1 LRGELSSLK
10 ASAGSSV
17 KTLSTPRSGY
27 FSLVTDGL
35 EDQLTPEYLKDL
47 TVDHFDEAVERCNS
61 GSKNP
66 DHVGKLV
73 YDNSWSVAVKI
84 PARFSERLE
93 TDQTV
98 YIRIPSFGTD
108 RIKCTVSDIRK
119 SGEECIL
126 VLSSSVIND
135 NILTL
140 RMEDI
145 SLILQSY
152 SGVQVRQSALRK
164 VDGEDG
170 VYVKVGL
177 LLRYKKVHILY
188 NDGVNAIIEYNALN
202 SGGLR
207 IYDQVVYKGSN
218 LYDGKAVS

>member
-1 LRGELSSLK
+1 
-10 ASAGSSV
+10 
-17 KTLSTPRSGY
+17 
-27 FSLVTDGL
+27 
-35 EDQLTPEYLKDL
+35 
-47 TVDHFDEAVERCNS
+47 
-61 GSKNP
+61 
-66 DHVGKLV
+66 
-73 YDNSWSVAVKI
+73 
-84 PARFSERLE
+84 
-93 TDQTV
+93 
-98 YIRIPSFGTD
+98 
-108 RIKCTVSDIRK
+108 
-119 SGEECIL
+119 
-126 VLSSSVIND
+126 
-135 NILTL
+135 
-140 RMEDI
+140 MEDI